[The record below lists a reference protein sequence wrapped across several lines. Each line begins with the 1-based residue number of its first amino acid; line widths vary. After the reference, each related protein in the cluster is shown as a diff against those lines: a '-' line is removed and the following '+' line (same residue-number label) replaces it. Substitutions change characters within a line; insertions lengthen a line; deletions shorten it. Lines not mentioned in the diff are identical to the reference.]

1 MAHIKIEDLTFSY
14 PNSGFNALESV
25 SLEVGAGEFLLVI
38 GRSGCGK
45 STLLRHLKPAL
56 APHGERS
63 GRVLFDGVPV
73 EELPE
78 REQAARIGFV
88 FQHPDDQIVT
98 DKVWHELAFGL
109 ESLGL
114 SKERIRLRVAEMASY
129 FSLEDM
135 FCRSVD
141 ELSGGQKQL
150 LNLASVMAMEPD
162 VLILDEPTSQ
172 LDPIAATEFLS
183 TVKKL
188 NTELGLTVI
197 MSEHRLEEAMPF
209 ADRTAVMEA
218 GRITVC
224 AEPRETAK
232 ALFEMDSPMFRAMPS
247 AARISCAVRPGDTPA
262 LTVNEGREFI
272 SRLSPEKKAIPLP
285 ALKKPSAAPVL
296 KADGLFFRYE
306 KDGRDILKGL
316 DIELY
321 RGGIYGLVGGN
332 GAGKSTLLSVLSGQN
347 APYRGRLT
355 LNGKRLKP
363 RFSAFENRIA
373 HLDQDPRTLFSAE
386 TVEEDLYNAAASR
399 NAEGAKERVLAI
411 AELMEVGD
419 CLKRHPFDLS
429 GGEQQRAAIA
439 KVLLTEP
446 EALLLDEPT
455 KGMDAAVKE
464 AFGKKLLEL
473 KETGLAI
480 LVVSH
485 DIEFCAE
492 FADRA
497 GFMFDGSISSEN
509 SARGFFCENT
519 FYTTAANR
527 IARGYFE
534 NALLTGEVIGL
545 ASE

>member
-1 MAHIKIEDLTFSY
+1 MACFKIEDLTFSY

-25 SLEVGAGEFLLVI
+25 SLDIRQGEFLLVI

-56 APHGERS
+56 TPHGERR
-63 GRVLFDGVPV
+63 GRVLYNGEPV
-73 EELPE
+73 ESLPE

-114 SKERIRLRVAEMASY
+114 PKERIRLRVAEMASY
-129 FSLEDM
+129 FSLDGM
-135 FCRSVD
+135 FYSNVK

-150 LNLASVMAMEPD
+150 LNLASVMAMEPE

-172 LDPIAATEFLS
+172 LDPIAAVEFLS

-188 NTELGLTVI
+188 NTELGITVI
-197 MSEHRLEEAMPF
+197 ISEHRLEEAMPF
-209 ADRTAVMEA
+209 ADRAAVMEA

-224 AEPRETAK
+224 AEPREAAK
-232 ALFEMDSPMFRAMPS
+232 LLFEAGSPMFRAMPS
-247 AARISCAVRPGDTPA
+247 AARISCAVKPNETPA
-262 LTVNEGREFI
+262 LTVNEGRELL
-272 SRLSPEKKAIPLP
+272 SRLSPERKSIPLAEAKRP
-285 ALKKPSAAPVL
+285 ADKPVV

-306 KDGRDILKGL
+306 KDGRDVLKGL

-321 RGGIYGLVGGN
+321 AGEIYGLVGGN

-347 APYRGRLT
+347 APYRGRVT
-355 LNGKRLKP
+355 ANGKRMKP

-373 HLDQDPRTLFSAE
+373 LLGQDPRTLFSSE
-386 TVEEDLYNAAASR
+386 TVREDLMKAAASR
-399 NAEGAKERVLAI
+399 NADGAKERMEEAVSLMDI
-411 AELMEVGD
+411 AS
-419 CLKRHPFDLS
+419 CLDRHPFDLS

-446 EALLLDEPT
+446 GVLLLDEPT
-455 KGMDAAVKE
+455 KGMDASVKE
-464 AFGKKLLEL
+464 VFGSKLVSLAQR
-473 KETGLAI
+473 GLAI
-480 LVVSH
+480 LIVTH

-492 FADRA
+492 YAERA
-497 GFMFDGSISSEN
+497 GFMFDGCVASEN
-509 SARGFFCENT
+509 TARGFFCENT

-527 IARGYFE
+527 IARGFFE
-534 NALLTGEVIGL
+534 NALLTEEVTRL

>member
-1 MAHIKIEDLTFSY
+1 
-14 PNSGFNALESV
+14 
-25 SLEVGAGEFLLVI
+25 
-38 GRSGCGK
+38 
-45 STLLRHLKPAL
+45 
-56 APHGERS
+56 
-63 GRVLFDGVPV
+63 
-73 EELPE
+73 
-78 REQAARIGFV
+78 
-88 FQHPDDQIVT
+88 
-98 DKVWHELAFGL
+98 
-109 ESLGL
+109 
-114 SKERIRLRVAEMASY
+114 
-129 FSLEDM
+129 
-135 FCRSVD
+135 
-141 ELSGGQKQL
+141 
-150 LNLASVMAMEPD
+150 
-162 VLILDEPTSQ
+162 
-172 LDPIAATEFLS
+172 
-183 TVKKL
+183 
-188 NTELGLTVI
+188 
-197 MSEHRLEEAMPF
+197 
-209 ADRTAVMEA
+209 
-218 GRITVC
+218 
-224 AEPRETAK
+224 
-232 ALFEMDSPMFRAMPS
+232 
-247 AARISCAVRPGDTPA
+247 
-262 LTVNEGREFI
+262 
-272 SRLSPEKKAIPLP
+272 
-285 ALKKPSAAPVL
+285 
-296 KADGLFFRYE
+296 
-306 KDGRDILKGL
+306 
-316 DIELY
+316 
-321 RGGIYGLVGGN
+321 
-332 GAGKSTLLSVLSGQN
+332 
-347 APYRGRLT
+347 
-355 LNGKRLKP
+355 
-363 RFSAFENRIA
+363 
-373 HLDQDPRTLFSAE
+373 
-386 TVEEDLYNAAASR
+386 VEEDLYNAAASR